1 MKIPLEEIIMG
12 FGPDTWNLLQCI
24 EQHPG
29 LSHRDLRLQLN
40 FSQPRIE
47 KELSRLEGALL
58 IKTDR
63 NPEDKRLTIYKITE
77 YGKEGLKI
85 NSQSSLNQN

>member
-1 MKIPLEEIIMG
+1 MKIPLNEIVGG
-12 FGPDTWNLLQCI
+12 FGPDTWNLLSCI
-24 EQHPG
+24 KENPG
-29 LSHRDLRLQLN
+29 LSHRDLRTQLN
-40 FSQPRIE
+40 FSQPRTE

-77 YGKEGLKI
+77 YGEEALTIKPK
-85 NSQSSLNQN
+85 NS